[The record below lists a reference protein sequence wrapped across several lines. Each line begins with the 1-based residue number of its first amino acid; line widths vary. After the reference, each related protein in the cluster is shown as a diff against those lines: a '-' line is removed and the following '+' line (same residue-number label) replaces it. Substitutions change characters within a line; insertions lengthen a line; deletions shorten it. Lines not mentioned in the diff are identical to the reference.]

1 MQRSWPTRQRDSGV
15 TVLDRRARNRALLDR
30 QMLLRRRQ
38 RPAFDAVEALVGMQA
53 QMPTSPY
60 IGLWSRLER
69 FDPAE
74 LSQLVTE
81 RAVVRI
87 AVMRSTIHLV
97 SARDCLELRPLVQPA
112 VERGFRGTYGKRTVD
127 LDVHEVAAAGRAILT
142 DRALAAAPLGRLL
155 QDRWPDYPP
164 DVLANIV
171 RTLVPLVQVPPRGV
185 WGASGQSAHT
195 PADVWLGR
203 SLAAEPSID
212 TMVLRYLAAFGPA
225 TVQDAQA
232 WSGLTKLSEVFERLA
247 PQLCTF
253 SDEDGRTLHDL
264 PDAPRPSADTD
275 APPRFLPEF
284 DNLLLSHAD
293 RGHVVANEHRALFT
307 ANNFVVGT
315 VLVDGWVDG
324 LWRVSRGQGTA
335 TMTVELLRRCSK
347 KDKEAIASEGEALL
361 AMLAPKVASR
371 DVAVS

>member
-1 MQRSWPTRQRDSGV
+1 
-15 TVLDRRARNRALLDR
+15 
-30 QMLLRRRQ
+30 MLLCRRQ

-60 IGLWSRLER
+60 IGLWSRLEG

-74 LSQLVTE
+74 LSQLVRE

-97 SARDCLELRPLVQPA
+97 SARDCLELRPLVQAA
-112 VERGFRGTYGKRTVD
+112 VERGFRGTFGKRTAG
-127 LDVHEVAAAGRAILT
+127 LDVSEVAAAGSAILT
-142 DRALAAAPLGRLL
+142 ERPLAAAPLGRLL
-155 QDRWPDYPP
+155 QGWPDYPP
-164 DVLANIV
+164 DVLANVV

-195 PADVWLGR
+195 PAEVWLGR
-203 SLAAEPSID
+203 PMAAEPSID

-247 PQLCTF
+247 PQLCSF

-264 PDAPRPSADTD
+264 PDAPRPPADTD

-284 DNLLLSHAD
+284 DNVLLSHAD
-293 RGHVVANEHRALFT
+293 RSHVVADEHRALFM

-315 VLVDGWVDG
+315 VLIDGWVGG
-324 LWRVSRGQGTA
+324 LWRVSRGKGTA

-347 KDKEAIASEGEALL
+347 KDREAIATEGDALL
-361 AMLAPKVASR
+361 TMLAPKAASR
-371 DVAVS
+371 EVVVS